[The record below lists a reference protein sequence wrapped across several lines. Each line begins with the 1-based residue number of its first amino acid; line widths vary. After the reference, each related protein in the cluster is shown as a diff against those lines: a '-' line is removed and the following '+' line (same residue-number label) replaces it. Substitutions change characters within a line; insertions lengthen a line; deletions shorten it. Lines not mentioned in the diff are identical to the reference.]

1 MKQSSSMAGTNHIA
15 GSARRGVLNSSAV
28 AKLIAFCT
36 VLIAIFLLPSISY
49 CAGGKP
55 ATKIYNVAD
64 TRAMEPGLP
73 KMVADI
79 YNSALWLYGLTV
91 ILVMAGMGF
100 IIGFGMDK
108 LVSHLGID
116 LGKLEH
122 HE

>member
-1 MKQSSSMAGTNHIA
+1 
-15 GSARRGVLNSSAV
+15 
-28 AKLIAFCT
+28 
-36 VLIAIFLLPSISY
+36 
-49 CAGGKP
+49 
-55 ATKIYNVAD
+55 
-64 TRAMEPGLP
+64 
-73 KMVADI
+73 MVADI
-79 YNSALWLYGLTV
+79 YNSDLWLYGLTV